1 LFGALGSDYKFG
13 YFAGSALA
21 ATLETAINP
30 SPVSTLIA
38 FARPED
44 DSDDGTLELGVRTA
58 LNDATT
64 WKTGVAK
71 QTSGRVPLRG
81 RGKYVAFRRNITAG
95 STWTTAKGI
104 DHVQAAGGGPK

>member
-1 LFGALGSDYKFG
+1 LGPDYKFG
-13 YFAGSALA
+13 YFAGTALA
-21 ATLETAINP
+21 ATLETAVNP

-64 WKTGVAK
+64 WKTGQAK
-71 QTSGRVPLRG
+71 QASGRVPLRG
-81 RGKYVAFRRNITAG
+81 RGKYVAFRRNIPAA
-95 STWTTAKGI
+95 STWTAAKGI
-104 DHVQAAGGGPK
+104 DHLQAQGAGPQ